1 MFPKIQITDGIY
13 YVGVNDRTKDLFES
27 MWPLPYGVSY
37 NAYLIVDEKVTLVD
51 TVDICYSELF
61 FTQIRQIIGDRPID
75 YLIVDHMEPDHSG
88 SIGMLHRLY
97 PNMQVI
103 GNKLTFSMLK
113 EYFPDLQDGLLEVK
127 DGDSL
132 SIGKRELT
140 FVTAPMVHWPEV
152 MFTYDKTD
160 KVLFSADA
168 FGTFGSLDGNII
180 DRDMNLD
187 RFFDEMYR
195 YYSCIVGKY
204 GSFVQKTLTKVLAL
218 NLPIDYVC
226 STHGPVWTNCGFPK
240 ALEVYDQLSKY
251 EAEKGAVILYG
262 SMYGHTTVLAD
273 TIARAMA
280 QKGIKNI
287 VCYDVARTDPSV
299 IIRDV
304 FKYRAVVM
312 GAPTYS
318 NELFTPMRRIL
329 MMLELREVKDRICGL
344 FGSFTWGSQAVKKLQ
359 AFTDSMQWN
368 VIGTPVEQ
376 KGATQVEQARQAV
389 ILGEA
394 LAEELHRLYLEK

>member
-1 MFPKIQITDGIY
+1 MFPKTQITDSIY

-37 NAYLIVDEKVTLVD
+37 NSYLIVDEKITLVD
-51 TVDICYSELF
+51 TVDICYSEIF
-61 FTQIRQIIGDRPID
+61 FSQIRQVIGDRPID

-88 SIGMLHRLY
+88 SIGMLRRLY
-97 PNMQVI
+97 PEMQVI
-103 GNKLTFSMLK
+103 GNKLTFGMLK
-113 EYFPDLQDGLLEVK
+113 EYFPDLEGGLIEVK
-127 DGDSL
+127 EGDTL
-132 SIGKRELT
+132 STGKHELT

-180 DRDMNLD
+180 DKDMNLD

-204 GSFVQKTLTKVLAL
+204 GSFVQKTLQKVLAL
-218 NLPIDYVC
+218 NLPVDYVC
-226 STHGPVWTNCGFPK
+226 STHGPIWTEVGFGK
-240 ALEVYDQLSKY
+240 ALKIYDQLSKY
-251 EAEKGAVILYG
+251 EAEKGAVVLYG
-262 SMYGHTTVLAD
+262 SMYGNTTVLAD

-280 QKGIKNI
+280 LKGIKNI
-287 VCYDVARTDPSV
+287 VCYDVSRTDPSV

-304 FKYRAVVM
+304 FKYRAVVL

-318 NELFTPMRRIL
+318 NDLFTPMRRIL
-329 MMLELREVKDRICGL
+329 MMLEVREVKNRICGL

-359 AFTDSMQWN
+359 AFSEDMQWT
-368 VIGTPVEQ
+368 VIGNSVEQ
-376 KGATQVEQARQAV
+376 KGATKEAQAQQA
-389 ILGEA
+389 IALGEA
-394 LAEELHRLYLEK
+394 IAEELHNLYPEA